1 MKKIR
6 ISDYSLRSLTENG
19 SLLFREKTA
28 IVSSVEGFG
37 ADAIELPPIENYK
50 EDEVVYKTISSAVE
64 NCEICLPVGF
74 DEKGI
79 EAVYNCIKGAKKPCL
94 QVEVPVSTVTME
106 YKYHIKSDKMLK
118 KVESLCKEAT
128 KFCKNVEFVALDATR
143 AETEYLVEIINAA
156 RNAGAVA
163 ATVCDD
169 AGVMTPKNF
178 EKIITDLKEKC
189 DIPIYVKVSGALN
202 MATATALYAIEAG
215 ADGIKTSISGNNELK
230 THEIA
235 QVLEAEKERLG
246 ITFGLKTSE
255 LKSDIKEIKKA
266 VIKHKSVEDT
276 TYEGINILL
285 DGESTVADVQTAAG
299 ALGYELSPE
308 DGEKVYKALTR
319 VLQKKTVIGAK
330 ELEAIVASSAS
341 QVPSTYHL
349 ESYNISSSNITTSMA
364 NVILTKGETRLTG
377 IATGDGPID
386 AAFFAIEQCVGYHYE
401 LDAFEI
407 QAVTEGK
414 EALGSTVVR
423 LRSEGKLYSGT
434 GLSTDIVG
442 ASIRAYINALNK
454 IVYEEGLA

>member
-1 MKKIR
+1 MKQIR
-6 ISDYSLRSLTENG
+6 VSDQSLRSLAENG

-28 IVSSVEGFG
+28 IVASVDNFG
-37 ADAIELPPIENYK
+37 ADAIELPPINNYK

-74 DEKGI
+74 DEAKVG
-79 EAVYNCIKGAKKPCL
+79 EAFECIKNAKKPCL

-106 YKYHIKSDKMLK
+106 YTYHLKADKMLK
-118 KVESLCKEAT
+118 KVESLCKEAA
-128 KFCKNVEFVALDATR
+128 KYCKNVELVALDATR
-143 AETEYLVEIINAA
+143 AEIPYLVELIGVAKA
-156 RNAGAVA
+156 AGATA

-169 AGVMTPKNF
+169 AGIMTPKGF
-178 EKIITDLKEKC
+178 EKIVGELKEKC
-189 DIPIYVKVSGALN
+189 DIPIYVKVSNALN
-202 MATATALYAIEAG
+202 MANATALYAIEAG
-215 ADGIKTSISGNNELK
+215 ADGIKTAVSGKNELK
-230 THEIA
+230 TAEIA
-235 QVLEAEKERLG
+235 QVLDAEKERLG
-246 ITFGLKTSE
+246 IAFNLKTSE
-255 LKSDIKEIKKA
+255 LKSDIKELKKA
-266 VIKHKSVEDT
+266 VLKTEKPEDT
-276 TYEGINILL
+276 TSDGLNILL
-285 DGESTVADVQTAAG
+285 DSESTVADVEKAAE

-308 DGEKVYKALTR
+308 DGEKVYKALVR

-364 NVILTKGETRLTG
+364 NVILTKGDTKLTG